1 MGRSDPAAILKHAK
15 GKAMG
20 IHRIMSNAMRGVGF
34 CTSLPSWKIMGFG
47 SLSLV
52 TAFTFGLGGTM

>member
-1 MGRSDPAAILKHAK
+1 MSKAIK
-15 GKAMG
+15 
-20 IHRIMSNAMRGVGF
+20 GVGF

-52 TAFTFGLGGTM
+52 TVFTFGFAGTM

>member
-1 MGRSDPAAILKHAK
+1 MGRREPAAIRRHAK

-20 IHRIMSNAMRGVGF
+20 IHRRVSRAMRGVGF

-47 SLSLV
+47 SLSV
-52 TAFTFGLGGTM
+52 ETDFTSLFGGTM